1 MEWPQALISTIF
13 AVILLGMGIL
23 MMINIADPQIGTLE
37 RFSYDLEARYI
48 VARIYNSPNCLA
60 WEEEY
65 TDRDS
70 IKKMQVHA
78 GTIDLRKGNDI
89 DALRNIISECLSSPK
104 IEINYELVRADGA
117 LLIESKE
124 GFGTKR
130 VGRFSYTRTPDELIS
145 DYYFV
150 KVIQQDSSLADGI
163 LFTEVAFYK

>member
-13 AVILLGMGIL
+13 AVILLGVGIL
-23 MMINIADPQIGTLE
+23 MMVSVADPQVGALE
-37 RFSYDLEARYI
+37 RLNYDLEARS
-48 VARIYNSPNCLA
+48 VAARIYNSPNCLA

-78 GTIDLRKGNDI
+78 GTIDLRKGTDVL
-89 DALRNIISECLSSPK
+89 ALKKIVSNCLSSTLV
-104 IEINYELVRADGA
+104 EINYELVRSDGA
-117 LLIESKE
+117 LLIESQK

-130 VGRFSYTRTPDELIS
+130 AGRFSYARTPNDLIS

-150 KVIQQDSSLADGI
+150 KIIQQDGSFADGI
-163 LFTEVAFYK
+163 LFTEVAFY